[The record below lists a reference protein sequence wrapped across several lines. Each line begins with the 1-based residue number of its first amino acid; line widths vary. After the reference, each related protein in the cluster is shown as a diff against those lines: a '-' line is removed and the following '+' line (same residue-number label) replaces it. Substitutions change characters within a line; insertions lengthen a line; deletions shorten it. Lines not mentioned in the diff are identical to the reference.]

1 MMNTWV
7 VRVLRVVIGIALAG
21 SVVVQAAM
29 VALLWLDS
37 DEAPTGID
45 VALTSIGVAG
55 IVTLQVVAVCIWRLL
70 TMVRRGTV
78 FSPAAFRYVDLVIA
92 AIGTASVLVFAVAVV
107 ARFANHATPG
117 DEVAP
122 GLVGLICGLALVVA
136 GVALVVYVMRT
147 LLAQAVS
154 RDVEAQQLQSELD
167 EVI

>member
-7 VRVLRVVIGIALAG
+7 VRVLRVVIVIALAG
-21 SVVVQAAM
+21 SVVVQGAM
-29 VALLWLDS
+29 VALLWLDT
-37 DEAPTGID
+37 DQAPTGID
-45 VALTSIGVAG
+45 VALTLIGVAG
-55 IVTLQVVAVCIWRLL
+55 VATLQVVAVCIWRLL

-92 AIGTASVLVFAVAVV
+92 AIATASVLVFAVAVV

-122 GLVGLICGLALVVA
+122 GLVGLVCGLALVVA

-154 RDVEAQQLQSELD
+154 RDAEAQQLQSELD

>member
-55 IVTLQVVAVCIWRLL
+55 VVTLQVVAVCIWRLL

-78 FSPAAFRYVDLVIA
+78 FSPAAFRYVDLVVA

-154 RDVEAQQLQSELD
+154 RDAEAQQLQSELD
-167 EVI
+167 EII